1 VSYSWERAKAV
12 AAETRHQADRA
23 RLVPHGLG
31 TADHW
36 PLPAGGSC
44 RWVGIGGG
52 LTGFPVDVLITDD
65 TLKDREAA
73 ESRTQ
78 RDRVWGWYQGVAFD
92 RLQKGASIIH
102 IETRWHVDDIT
113 SRLLAL
119 SRSSPDAYQFEHV
132 SLPALDADGNPLAPQ
147 LHSAESLRRKRAQVG
162 PYEWSAKYL
171 GDPRPRGQELFTA
184 PFFTDHVPTDR
195 VRYSIG
201 VDLAYSA
208 KTQSDYSAAV
218 VLATDHRGL
227 HHVVEVLHRQ
237 CSAPDFAA
245 ELATVQERYGGA
257 VANWYAPGP
266 EVGVADLMRGYGARV
281 AARRPVGDKY
291 QRALPAAA
299 AWREGQILVPRR
311 APWLNAFLDEVTA
324 FSGVGDRYDDQVDAL
339 SAAYDAAVA
348 GGGLMTSTRSDT
360 AGW

>member
-227 HHVVEVLHRQ
+227 HLVVEVLRRQ